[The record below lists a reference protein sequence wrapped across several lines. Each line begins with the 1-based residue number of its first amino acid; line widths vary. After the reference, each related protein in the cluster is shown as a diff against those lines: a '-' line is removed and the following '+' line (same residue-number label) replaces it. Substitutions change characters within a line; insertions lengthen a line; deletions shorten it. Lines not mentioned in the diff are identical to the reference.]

1 MFFQVTR
8 KLRGNGNKM
17 VERVE
22 CPRCNSSSKGLWK
35 SKNGKQYICGLCISQ
50 ENDVKDTIKEIDL
63 IGEMLEKKLGKKRLE
78 ELLNKIKEDEK

>member
-8 KLRGNGNKM
+8 KLQGTGNKM

-50 ENDVKDTIKEIDL
+50 ENESEVP
-63 IGEMLEKKLGKKRLE
+63 LE
-78 ELLNKIKEDEK
+78 EK